1 MKYFLGEE
9 VYIDKED
16 DDEDDLHDER
26 YQEGG
31 QTDHD
36 EVLVLP
42 HQQTHFACTRIHGWG
57 IKLELYY

>member
-1 MKYFLGEE
+1 MKYFLGKE
-9 VYIDKED
+9 VNINKED

-26 YQEGG
+26 YQECG

-42 HQQTHFACTRIHGWG
+42 HQQTPFS
-57 IKLELYY
+57 

>member
-1 MKYFLGEE
+1 MKYFLGKE
-9 VYIDKED
+9 VNINKED

-42 HQQTHFACTRIHGWG
+42 HQQTPFSCTRIHG
-57 IKLELYY
+57 